1 METIIEKRPDNMVMR
16 YHDTLDEVYVTI
28 IPYTS
33 TTTPTS
39 TNGMVN
45 DERRYCLVIEVG
57 KMQN

>member
-1 METIIEKRPDNMVMR
+1 MVMR